1 MNGCEY
7 YQELI
12 SRMLDEDLSRSERA
26 ELAKH
31 LETCSECAAMY
42 QAFSVLSDTISS
54 DMAEPPEDLVDNIMA
69 DIRRNE
75 IVRKNRG
82 RMPRQFR
89 TLIAAAAC
97 AAVMIAAVG
106 GTAIVK
112 SRRADNAVYEARSSH
127 IASGT
132 ISAADSAEAS
142 VEAPAAVTGQPAAQA
157 EEPAAQS
164 LPDDDNNVGYVPSR
178 STPEPAAAAA
188 TPAPSVDLSQYPVY
202 TPAPAVTPAPTP
214 APTPTPTPV
223 PTPVP
228 AATPELS
235 EGVGSAV
242 WGNETDLDN
251 VPAEK
256 APESDSDAPMF
267 SAAAAP
273 SDNGDGL
280 QAPSCSAG
288 DAGSADTDEN
298 IERHIDLRSIDVSEL
313 VPRLLGTDKSSEKDD
328 GTGAEAAAE
337 PTATPAVTPPAKP
350 SEPVSSAAPIKDA
363 DGNVIS
369 PVVSTPAP
377 MSEHLKSLLPEWVI
391 PDTLDIISCN
401 YLDEEV
407 KLIVCIKDDKVLV
420 FTISKENV
428 PTAHTPSLTGEQY
441 SELIAPYI
449 TLAEEEAEKQL
460 SNP

>member
-1 MNGCEY
+1 M
-7 YQELI
+7 
-12 SRMLDEDLSRSERA
+12 
-26 ELAKH
+26 
-31 LETCSECAAMY
+31 
-42 QAFSVLSDTISS
+42 
-54 DMAEPPEDLVDNIMA
+54 
-69 DIRRNE
+69 
-75 IVRKNRG
+75 
-82 RMPRQFR
+82 
-89 TLIAAAAC
+89 
-97 AAVMIAAVG
+97 
-106 GTAIVK
+106 
-112 SRRADNAVYEARSSH
+112 
-127 IASGT
+127 
-132 ISAADSAEAS
+132 
-142 VEAPAAVTGQPAAQA
+142 
-157 EEPAAQS
+157 
-164 LPDDDNNVGYVPSR
+164 
-178 STPEPAAAAA
+178 
-188 TPAPSVDLSQYPVY
+188 
-202 TPAPAVTPAPTP
+202 
-214 APTPTPTPV
+214 

-273 SDNGDGL
+273 SDNGDVL

-313 VPRLLGTDKSSEKDD
+313 VPRLLGTDKSSEEDST
-328 GTGAEAAAE
+328 GTEAAAE

-363 DGNVIS
+363 DGNIIS

-377 MSEHLKSLLPEWVI
+377 MSEHLKSLLPEWVL

-420 FTISKENV
+420 FTISEENV